1 MISASVL
8 RQQPLRK
15 TQSHAVVDDREG
27 RRSRHQVFPTQ
38 NRAFAGRQSKTF
50 RAETP
55 RQKGDH
61 VSGKRGQVEIGVMS
75 SEWHSSPAGVR
86 RSAGNAA
93 RRGNPP
99 KDADYCW
106 ECRMHMAALWPGIPL
121 TAPPRI
127 ADEPAR

>member
-1 MISASVL
+1 MTEKDGDPATRYSPPKI
-8 RQQPLRK
+8 
-15 TQSHAVVDDREG
+15 G
-27 RRSRHQVFPTQ
+27 RSRDASP
-38 NRAFAGRQSKTF
+38 RRFAPK
-50 RAETP
+50 P
-55 RQKGDH
+55 LDKKGDH